1 MRSSFGSF
9 PASHPSSTRKKSKN
23 QKNSLSGDQPALSP
37 RRLSLFNTST
47 RSVIQELPFTE
58 AVLAVRMNR
67 RALVA
72 VSGSGGG
79 GGGGRQA
86 ASSSSSAAAASSSRP
101 AGTPRH
107 VSVFALDTLELVASS
122 EHGAGASSPSSSSA
136 PRSSSSAPASSPAPL
151 PAGSA
156 PSAVALSPCADP
168 CLLALP
174 SGSGGG
180 SVRVYDLGPTVDAAT
195 SGGSGSGGGGGGGGG
210 CGGGGGR
217 PVLPAP
223 LFEIPRA
230 HSAPLAAAAWSAD
243 ASLLATASTKG
254 TLVRV
259 WEVERRAKR
268 GGGAAVVGRK
278 LCAFRRGST
287 PAGATALAFGPPR
300 EAGGG
305 SIRGEQQQQQQQQR
319 QQQQQPRRPRRPR
332 RPELLAAA
340 SERGT
345 VHLFR
350 LPREGE
356 DEEEGGDDGGAGE
369 RGAVGAGKEG
379 QGAGRAVA
387 ALLSS
392 SSRALLSG
400 RPRAPP
406 SAAAAARLPDALAAR
421 AVATVRL
428 PAPTAGVS
436 LALYAKGGGGAS
448 GGKQEERKQT
458 GAGGGGG
465 GGGSESDG
473 ERDGAS
479 SLDGAPRAEPSS
491 EPPAKAATTVT
502 VLGLAVATVEGALY
516 EYSVEIDRAKFRGRR
531 GSGGR
536 SNSGGG
542 GTGGGGEND
551 SGVSVSLERELFVG
565 RGAD

>member
-1 MRSSFGSF
+1 M
-9 PASHPSSTRKKSKN
+9 
-23 QKNSLSGDQPALSP
+23 
-37 RRLSLFNTST
+37 
-47 RSVIQELPFTE
+47 IQELPFTE

-122 EHGAGASSPSSSSA
+122 EHGAGASSPSSSA

-259 WEVERRAKR
+259 WEVEQRAKR

-305 SIRGEQQQQQQQQR
+305 SLGGEQQQQQQQQR

-350 LPREGE
+350 LPQEGE

-392 SSRALLSG
+392 SSRAVLSG

-448 GGKQEERKQT
+448 GGKQEEKKQT
-458 GAGGGGG
+458 GAGGGG

-502 VLGLAVATVEGALY
+502 ILGLAVATVEGALY

>member
-1 MRSSFGSF
+1 
-9 PASHPSSTRKKSKN
+9 
-23 QKNSLSGDQPALSP
+23 
-37 RRLSLFNTST
+37 
-47 RSVIQELPFTE
+47 
-58 AVLAVRMNR
+58 
-67 RALVA
+67 
-72 VSGSGGG
+72 
-79 GGGGRQA
+79 
-86 ASSSSSAAAASSSRP
+86 
-101 AGTPRH
+101 
-107 VSVFALDTLELVASS
+107 
-122 EHGAGASSPSSSSA
+122 
-136 PRSSSSAPASSPAPL
+136 
-151 PAGSA
+151 
-156 PSAVALSPCADP
+156 
-168 CLLALP
+168 
-174 SGSGGG
+174 
-180 SVRVYDLGPTVDAAT
+180 VRVYDLGPTVDAAT

-259 WEVERRAKR
+259 WEVERRARR
-268 GGGAAVVGRK
+268 GGGAAIVGRK

-305 SIRGEQQQQQQQQR
+305 SIGGEQQQQQQQR

-350 LPREGE
+350 LPRERE
-356 DEEEGGDDGGAGE
+356 DEEEGGDEGGAGE
-369 RGAVGAGKEG
+369 RGAVAAGREG

-400 RPRAPP
+400 SPRAPP

-448 GGKQEERKQT
+448 GGKQEEKKQT
-458 GAGGGGG
+458 GAGGG

>member
-458 GAGGGGG
+458 GAAAAAAAAAA
-465 GGGSESDG
+465 
-473 ERDGAS
+473 RATANATARAAS
-479 SLDGAPRAEPSS
+479 TARPEPS
-491 EPPAKAATTVT
+491 PPPS
-502 VLGLAVATVEGALY
+502 LP
-516 EYSVEIDRAKFRGRR
+516 RR
-531 GSGGR
+531 R
-536 SNSGGG
+536 
-542 GTGGGGEND
+542 
-551 SGVSVSLERELFVG
+551 R
-565 RGAD
+565 RR